1 MRFISGIWKT
11 AFGLVAATAVIGAAN
26 ATTVNLL
33 TNGSFESG
41 LTGWTLGGAIPPTD
55 GFNPVV
61 IDYNSSS
68 GYPTGAFNEPVPPAT
83 GSLGPDAAG
92 THAAYFV
99 SDFANPYQSLS
110 QTISLNPGIYT
121 IGFSVYAPGNGYANA
136 GDAQFTGS
144 VAGVT
149 LASYLVSSQ
158 PSQTWLNFTGAVDI
172 TTAGLYTTSF
182 SFSTDL
188 FPSKDVVVDQAFVVA
203 GAVPEPS
210 TWAMMILGFAG
221 IGVIAYR
228 RKSKLAFGLA

>member
-1 MRFISGIWKT
+1 MH
-11 AFGLVAATAVIGAAN
+11 
-26 ATTVNLL
+26 
-33 TNGSFESG
+33 
-41 LTGWTLGGAIPPTD
+41 
-55 GFNPVV
+55 
-61 IDYNSSS
+61 
-68 GYPTGAFNEPVPPAT
+68 YPTGAFNEPVPPAT

-99 SDFANPYQSLS
+99 SDFATPFQSLS
-110 QTISLNPGIYT
+110 QTISLTPGIYT

-149 LASYLVSSQ
+149 LASYLVSSK
-158 PSQTWLNFTGAVDI
+158 PSQTWLNFTGVADI

-182 SFSTDL
+182 DFSTDL
-188 FPSKDVVVDQAFVVA
+188 YPSKDIVVDQAFVVA

-221 IGVIAYR
+221 IGFMAYR
-228 RKSKLAFGLA
+228 RRNKMALSAA